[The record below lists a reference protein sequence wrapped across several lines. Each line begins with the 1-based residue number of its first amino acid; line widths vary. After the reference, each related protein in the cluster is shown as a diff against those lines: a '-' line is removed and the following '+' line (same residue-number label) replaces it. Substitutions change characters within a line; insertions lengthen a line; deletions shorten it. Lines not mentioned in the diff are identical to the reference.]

1 MLSSSVS
8 MFVNKRSTVS
18 APQFSRFASG
28 SNLTLGTPDTR
39 VAKARERT

>member
-18 APQFSRFASG
+18 ASQFSQFAEG
-28 SNLTLGTPDTR
+28 GI
-39 VAKARERT
+39 RERRPH